1 MSSHNDEKNKKLFN
15 KFKMFPAVI
24 GVIEIKLNDKND
36 YLTVFVDYDHQIV
49 VYIEKGRDSET
60 MESFFNFAGKE
71 YMSNVKVF
79 ICSANESFIE
89 TIKKEYHHIKIA
101 HGYLHI
107 LKVFG
112 ENTVFKV
119 IGNNQRKLAKAG
131 NEILAINLKDINRIL
146 KNYDYNRKYLNVD
159 EQIIY
164 DDNESEFCDKF
175 YASILKENKFVED
188 IDKVFNLIQEAYEC
202 ADERRSAQILDEI
215 VEVCNKTE
223 NKYFITFG
231 KLLNQHRDG
240 IITYVS
246 NIKPFDDYLE
256 RLSNAI
262 QIMRRNSRGYRDDE
276 YFYMKII
283 WLSVEKCR

>member
-1 MSSHNDEKNKKLFN
+1 MELNNNDLKSIFT
-15 KFKMFPAVI
+15 KFKKFTTVI

-36 YLTVFVDYDHQIV
+36 YLTVFVDYDNKIV
-49 VYIEKGRDSET
+49 VYIEKGRESET
-60 MESFFNFAGKE
+60 MESFFDFAGKE

-101 HGYLHI
+101 YGYLHI

-131 NEILAINLKDINRIL
+131 NEAQSLKLKKINRVL
-146 KNYDYNRKYLNVD
+146 KNYDYNRKYLDVE
-159 EQIIY
+159 EQIITEF
-164 DDNESEFCDKF
+164 NESKFCDKY
-175 YASILKENKFVED
+175 YAAIVEENSFAKD

-202 ADERRSAQILDEI
+202 GDEKHSAQILDEI
-215 VEVCNKTE
+215 VEVCSKTE
-223 NKYFITFG
+223 NKYFIAFV
-231 KLLNQHRDG
+231 KSLNQYRDG
-240 IITYVS
+240 IITYVT
-246 NIKPFDDYLE
+246 NFKDFDDYLE

-262 QIMRRNSRGYRDDE
+262 QVMRRNARGYSDYK
-276 YFYMKII
+276 YFYLSII
-283 WLSVEKCR
+283 WLSVKDCR